1 LWWLKQ
7 HAAMHGVA
15 KQLSATKI
23 TNAAIYYYCA
33 ATLLHAYSFVREMCW
48 WLALAK
54 KKMWLWIA
62 SSDDP
67 YNGEVLQYTKQLFL
81 TRLPQMTK
89 YFVMR
94 ECEHIGDTSI
104 WSQEGINIFKY
115 PKGFWRS
122 LSEISQFCLSFASF
136 HLQL

>member
-1 LWWLKQ
+1 LWLE
-7 HAAMHGVA
+7 HAASHGVA
-15 KQLSATKI
+15 ALQISASEI
-23 TNAAIYYYCA
+23 VNAATAYYA
-33 ATLLHAYSFVREMCW
+33 ASLLHVHMFVREKMCW

-62 SSDDP
+62 SFGDP
-67 YNGEVLQYTKQLFL
+67 YNGDVLQYTKQLFL

-89 YFVMR
+89 YFIMR

-104 WSQEGINIFKY
+104 WSQEGIYIFKY

-122 LSEISQFCLSFASF
+122 LSEISQFCLSYASIL
-136 HLQL
+136 LQL